1 MHDFY
6 LFIRPDDQVPG
17 ISEPV
22 RKKGHVAW
30 KPGII
35 FLIPE
40 FFTLCEVYGY
50 LSKFH
55 LVCVCEKSGDVVR
68 MWSLRWQLSQFKT
81 DFHCCSPEIY
91 FWKKCHPDSDTTKL
105 VCQLIHPNASPEYIV
120 AKELYS
126 PKAEFKIF
134 KFFLFLMKLCLLLSW
149 LVGL

>member
-22 RKKGHVAW
+22 LKKGHVAW

-55 LVCVCEKSGDVVR
+55 LVCG
-68 MWSLRWQLSQFKT
+68 
-81 DFHCCSPEIY
+81 
-91 FWKKCHPDSDTTKL
+91 WKEWRCR
-105 VCQLIHPNASPEYIV
+105 PNV
-120 AKELYS
+120 
-126 PKAEFKIF
+126 EFKVATITI
-134 KFFLFLMKLCLLLSW
+134 
-149 LVGL
+149 